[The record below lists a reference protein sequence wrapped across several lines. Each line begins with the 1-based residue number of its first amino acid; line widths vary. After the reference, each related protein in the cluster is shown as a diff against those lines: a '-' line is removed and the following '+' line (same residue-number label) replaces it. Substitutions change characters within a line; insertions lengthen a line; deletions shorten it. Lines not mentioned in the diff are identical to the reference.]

1 LQEGGAAVWFPTVK
15 IDVHTHAFHPK
26 IAAKVVGQLEQHYH
40 IPSIGTGLVDDLL
53 SRLDRAGIETGVVHS
68 AATVPEQVRPANDWA
83 IELQR
88 HCDRVVAFGT
98 MHPAYHDWEAEFDR
112 LYAAGIRGIKLH
124 PDFQGFRLDDPRLR
138 PLFDGMQGRFTL
150 MVHIGDTLPPEE
162 NPSCPAKLR
171 SVLRQFPRL
180 RVIAAHL
187 GGYLHWAHV
196 VPNLAG
202 LELYLD
208 TSSSLFAIPQPLLD
222 LIWRSFPREHFL
234 FGSDYPIFDP
244 GQEVVALQRR
254 LRLSDREVDDILR
267 NGAWLASGK
276 PDVPGPGSLSQ
287 P

>member
-1 LQEGGAAVWFPTVK
+1 VR

-26 IAAKVVGQLEQHYH
+26 IAAKVVGLLEQHYR
-40 IPSIGTGLVDDLL
+40 IAPIGSGLVDDLL
-53 SRLDRAGIETGVVHS
+53 RRLDCAGIDACAVHS

-88 HCDRVVAFGT
+88 HSERVISFGT
-98 MHPAYHDWEAEFDR
+98 IHPGYQDWEGEFDR
-112 LYAAGIRGIKLH
+112 LAAAGIRGIKLH

-150 MVHIGDTLPPEE
+150 MVHIGDALPPEQ

-171 SVLRQFPRL
+171 AVMRQFSRL

-202 LELYLD
+202 LDLYLD
-208 TSSSLFAIPQPLLD
+208 TSSSLFTIPQPLLD
-222 LIWRSFPREHFL
+222 LIWRSFPRERFL
-234 FGSDYPIFDP
+234 FGSDYPLFDP
-244 GQEVVALQRR
+244 GQEVLALQRR
-254 LRLSDREVDDILR
+254 LRLSDRDVDAVLR
-267 NGAWLASGK
+267 NGAWLAAGK
-276 PDVPGPGSLSQ
+276 PDVPAPGPLS
-287 P
+287 PS